1 MNKFDETKIRKYIKD
16 VEKYLAKD
24 NREVNYQN
32 RIAIP
37 FLQYILSE
45 NIDIV
50 DTSTLY
56 RNWNRRQFHDRSKYA
71 NHYTP
76 DVLISKNWTIYNKDI
91 ENIEYL
97 SLVEIKAPTANDRK
111 HADMEKDEYLN
122 KVPFVI
128 LTDCITWE
136 LHRKNKTPE
145 IIYFENEH
153 SCQKVCKRGDVK
165 EIDWKSLNDL
175 HKEFEKLVKS
185 IQNYLFCN

>member
-24 NREVNYQN
+24 DREVNYQN

-45 NIDIV
+45 DIDIV

-97 SLVEIKAPTANDRK
+97 SLVEIKTPTANDRK

-145 IIYFENEH
+145 IIYFENEQ

>member
-45 NIDIV
+45 DIDIV

-56 RNWNRRQFHDRSKYA
+56 RNWNRLQFHDRSKYA

-97 SLVEIKAPTANDRK
+97 
-111 HADMEKDEYLN
+111 
-122 KVPFVI
+122 
-128 LTDCITWE
+128 
-136 LHRKNKTPE
+136 
-145 IIYFENEH
+145 
-153 SCQKVCKRGDVK
+153 
-165 EIDWKSLNDL
+165 
-175 HKEFEKLVKS
+175 
-185 IQNYLFCN
+185 